1 MERNFA
7 QALGLSRPATL
18 RGWPIRARSGILHAS
33 WNGQVPIPAQI
44 GIGLLVA
51 SVHLSLL
58 PSALVSV
65 SPRSARPA
73 ALGCTSAD
81 TVPAPRQNDRIH
93 SARVPAHTWR
103 SARPTV
109 ERPLDRPRAPA
120 ASPGSGIHCAC
131 PPALSGREH
140 RCLRCRP
147 RVTCSRRCI
156 RTLSRTSISSP
167 EASRA
172 NVASRETSLWSA
184 LVSVASM
191 ESRAC
196 CSLALR
202 LINGHLRLAIG
213 DRIVAGP
220 PHPCRPPP

>member
-1 MERNFA
+1 MTGAKFRSSAFVVWSCLWTAGGLAGGARPCICAQAGTMERNFA

-93 SARVPAHTWR
+93 SARVP
-103 SARPTV
+103 
-109 ERPLDRPRAPA
+109 DRKSTRLN
-120 ASPGSGIHCAC
+120 SSH
-131 PPALSGREH
+131 S
-140 RCLRCRP
+140 
-147 RVTCSRRCI
+147 
-156 RTLSRTSISSP
+156 SISY
-167 EASRA
+167 AVFCLKKKKKTKKKKQKKKTKTRKQKK
-172 NVASRETSLWSA
+172 T
-184 LVSVASM
+184 
-191 ESRAC
+191 
-196 CSLALR
+196 
-202 LINGHLRLAIG
+202 
-213 DRIVAGP
+213 
-220 PHPCRPPP
+220 